1 MRSVKLET
9 TARILQPLILFF
21 SVFLLLQGHDG
32 PGGGFVGGLTAAAAF
47 TLHGLAYG
55 NPSARASLKL
65 RVETFAAVGVAI
77 VMLTAIAPMF
87 WGAPMLTAT
96 WGTLDLGSLG
106 TAEVGTPLLFDAGIY
121 LVVMG
126 ATLMIVLTLG
136 EE

>member
-9 TARILQPLILFF
+9 TARVLQPIIIFL

-55 NPSARASLKL
+55 NPSAQAALKL
-65 RVETFAAVGVAI
+65 RPETFTAIGLAIIVA
-77 VMLTAIAPMF
+77 TAIAPLF
-87 WGAPMLTAT
+87 WGAPLLAAT
-96 WGTLDLGSLG
+96 WGVLDLGPFG

-126 ATLMIVLTLG
+126 GTLMIVLTLG